1 MSKTAAPYFFAGKLL
16 FGCVLFTLLK
26 IQSSTCIPAVDP
38 NAPSNPQCPEGYVKF
53 ERPVF
58 SAFIMVGSMSLSLIF
73 YYLFRHNKPGTPP
86 ISRKMFVYIIL
97 PALLD
102 ATGVSILMLGAQ
114 KVPMSLTMTL
124 KGVRIVFSTFLV
136 ILIFRRKQTS
146 YNWFGVGIATI
157 GVFLAALSAV
167 LNNPNM
173 GSSCL
178 IGIGLVILSE
188 FVKSLMVISEE
199 YLMKKVH
206 CDPFFMLG
214 LQGVYS
220 SIILGLGLILSWFVI
235 PGKDMGDSW
244 ESLSN
249 TIQLASESTT
259 VIVILSII
267 PIFIAG
273 HFMCSVEVT
282 HLLSAVHNAI
292 AAVLMTAIV
301 WLLELFIHYAINT
314 HYGYPWG
321 RYSALQL
328 VGFCFVVF
336 AMLVY
341 DGSILRLPALF
352 KYTEPSETDAAAG
365 NSQKVEEDPRIN
377 EIFPIELETTTSN
390 KSDNN

>member
-26 IQSSTCIPAVDP
+26 IQSSTCVPAVDP
-38 NAPSNPQCPEGYVKF
+38 EAASNPSCPEGYVKF
-53 ERPVF
+53 ERTVF
-58 SAFIMVGSMSLSLIF
+58 SAFIMVGSMSLSLVF

-146 YNWFGVGIATI
+146 YNWFGVGVAMV
-157 GVFLAALSAV
+157 GVFLAAMSAV
-167 LNNPNM
+167 LNSPHM

-178 IGIGLVILSE
+178 IGIGLIILSE

-199 YLMKKVH
+199 YLMKKIH

-220 SIILGLGLILSWFVI
+220 SIILGFGLILSWFVI
-235 PGKDMGDSW
+235 PGNDMGKSW

-249 TIQLASESTT
+249 TVQLASESTT
-259 VIVILSII
+259 IIVILSII

-292 AAVLMTAIV
+292 AAVLMTAVI
-301 WLLELFIHYAINT
+301 WLLELFIHYVVDS
-314 HYGYPWG
+314 HYGYAWG
-321 RYSALQL
+321 RYSAIQL
-328 VGFCFVVF
+328 VGFGFVVF

-352 KYTEPSETDAAAG
+352 KYEENNVESEVD
-365 NSQKVEEDPRIN
+365 QDPKVSDDLPNAELCPV
-377 EIFPIELETTTSN
+377 ELETTTSN
-390 KSDNN
+390 KSDKI